1 MQLTRIQARAVSMLR
16 DAATDTGRFLLFLG
30 ILSAALLCSLVLA
43 VLGYGV
49 FFVTGGTEPLFTAFS
64 AGSRSAVAL
73 LNSFTEA
80 QSSFYLMSLYS
91 ALFMG
96 AFAYWVY
103 QKTLSSLGRLR
114 RWA

>member
-1 MQLTRIQARAVSMLR
+1 MQLTQLQARAVSTLR
-16 DAATDTGRFLLFLG
+16 DAATDTGRFLLFLV

-49 FFVTGGTEPLFTAFS
+49 VFVTGGTEPLFTAFT
-64 AGSRSAVAL
+64 AGSRNAVAL
-73 LNSFTEA
+73 LKSFTEA

-96 AFAYWVY
+96 AVAYWAY
-103 QKTLSSLGRLR
+103 QKTLSGLGHLR
-114 RWA
+114 TWA

>member
-1 MQLTRIQARAVSMLR
+1 MQLTRLQARAISMLR

-49 FFVTGGTEPLFTAFS
+49 FFVTGGTEPLFTA
-64 AGSRSAVAL
+64 GSRSAVAL

-96 AFAYWVY
+96 AVAYWVY
-103 QKTLSSLGRLR
+103 EKMLSGLGRLR